1 MQMNSQ
7 KSHFNFSHLGLRDD
21 SDGLISWSF
30 HFFFPTLCSTHKC
43 RSNKAQVRAAQIEVR
58 GIGLL
63 PGTQNSAK
71 DPAGPNGLF
80 STGHYVCF
88 ERRSPLRT
96 VNKTRSCT
104 SGLTGFHHPLGL
116 PGLFMLTNIFKYYWH
131 TLCFISLHLP
141 CSPFY
146 YSRFPLLPSIN
157 QCITLLCRASRREQG
172 APRVNTVKNEKSV
185 LDMDTTCGLLLS
197 WNEVNWDSIHM
208 DFELHKFWL
217 ISFED
222 RGSERLDFVKDDTQT
237 SYYHIQSYQEKH
249 LKWAR
254 QLAFK

>member
-1 MQMNSQ
+1 MVILPFPPHPLLHTQVQ
-7 KSHFNFSHLGLRDD
+7 KQQ
-21 SDGLISWSF
+21 
-30 HFFFPTLCSTHKC
+30 
-43 RSNKAQVRAAQIEVR
+43 AQVQSCPDWDEGQRSPPR
-58 GIGLL
+58 
-63 PGTQNSAK
+63 NSGK
-71 DPAGPNGLF
+71 DLAGPNGLF
-80 STGHYVCF
+80 STGHHMYF
-88 ERRSPLRT
+88 EGRSPLRT
-96 VNKTRSCT
+96 VHKRRSGT
-104 SGLTGFHHPLGL
+104 WGLTGFHRPLGL

-131 TLCFISLHLP
+131 SPCFTSLHLP

-146 YSRFPLLPSIN
+146 YSRFPSSLPGIH
-157 QCITLLCRASRREQG
+157 QCFTPLRRASRTEQG
-172 APRVNTVKNEKSV
+172 ASRVNTVKNEKSV

-222 RGSERLDFVKDDTQT
+222 RGSESLDFVKDDTQT

>member
-1 MQMNSQ
+1 MILS
-7 KSHFNFSHLGLRDD
+7 L
-21 SDGLISWSF
+21 SF
-30 HFFFPTLCSTHKC
+30 PPSAPRTSAEATRPKF
-43 RSNKAQVRAAQIEVR
+43 RAAQTEVR
-58 GIGLL
+58 GRGLL
-63 PGTQNSAK
+63 PGTQNSGK
-71 DPAGPNGLF
+71 DAAGPNGLF

-104 SGLTGFHHPLGL
+104 SGLTGFHRPLGL
-116 PGLFMLTNIFKYYWH
+116 PGLFTLTNIFKYYWH
-131 TLCFISLHLP
+131 TPCFIRLHLP
-141 CSPFY
+141 CPPFY

-157 QCITLLCRASRREQG
+157 QCIMLLHRASRTEQG